1 MKITE
6 EEQLKEIF
14 LKSDKQMIWNPDE
27 GTARIITSITK
38 RSDENGLCANFSN
51 GEYVSL
57 DGCEV
62 GDFAIVHRLIS
73 Q

>member
-1 MKITE
+1 
-6 EEQLKEIF
+6 
-14 LKSDKQMIWNPDE
+14 MIWNPDE
-27 GTARIITSITK
+27 GTARVIISITK

-51 GEYVSL
+51 GGYVSL